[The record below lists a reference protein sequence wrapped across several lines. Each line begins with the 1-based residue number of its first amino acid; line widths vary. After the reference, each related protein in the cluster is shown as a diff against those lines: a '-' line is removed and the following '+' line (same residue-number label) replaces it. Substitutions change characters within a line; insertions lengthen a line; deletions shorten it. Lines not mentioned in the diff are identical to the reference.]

1 MMDLAAFQLLR
12 LASPALPIGAYSYSQ
27 GMESAIEFGVVKDSA
42 TACDW
47 IAAQLAGPIAQW
59 EGPQLWAALQADT
72 VEALTALNERW
83 LASRETRELHAETIQ
98 TGYSLEQLLRGL
110 PGFAP
115 ALWPATPGLPVAWAL
130 AARQWQIA
138 PQAALQAYLWSWC
151 ENQIMVLMKALPMG
165 QQAGQI
171 LQGELLPQIA
181 SATQQ
186 AMTIAQDDGSAFAP
200 GLAFYSARHE
210 TQYSRLFRS

>member
-72 VEALTALNERW
+72 VEELATLNERW

-98 TGYSLEQLLRGL
+98 TGYSL
-110 PGFAP
+110 
-115 ALWPATPGLPVAWAL
+115 
-130 AARQWQIA
+130 
-138 PQAALQAYLWSWC
+138 
-151 ENQIMVLMKALPMG
+151 
-165 QQAGQI
+165 
-171 LQGELLPQIA
+171 
-181 SATQQ
+181 
-186 AMTIAQDDGSAFAP
+186 
-200 GLAFYSARHE
+200 
-210 TQYSRLFRS
+210 